1 MAVGVVAACVVL
13 RRYELAYAARLRTL
27 AEREA
32 HASSRELRD
41 LKYAIDQAS
50 IVAVTDQRGRITYVN
65 DNFCRIAKYTR
76 AELLGQDH
84 KIINSGCHPPEFIR
98 DLWVSIANGGVWKG
112 EIRNRAKD
120 GTHYWV
126 DTTIVPFVDEHGK
139 PYQYLAIHD
148 DITARKHAEA
158 RLVSQAAMA
167 RLGELGAMVAHEVR
181 NPLAGIRGGL
191 QVLLQRATP
200 NSSDQAVMSEMIRRL
215 DALNDRVTDLLRY
228 ARPRAARLTRVELRS
243 VIEATADLLRRD
255 PAMKNVQIEVAGAPV
270 WARGDAEWLRE
281 VFLNLLLNAAQA
293 MDAKGVMHVTVAQ
306 DAVITVRDE
315 GPGIPVGRQEQ
326 VFEPFFTTKPLG
338 TGLGLAIVQR
348 LVELQGGTVVAEA
361 APGGGAQFVV
371 RLTQEDAVIAAVA
384 PAPRAS

>member
-1 MAVGVVAACVVL
+1 M
-13 RRYELAYAARLRTL
+13 RRYELAYATRLRAL
-27 AEREA
+27 AEHEA
-32 HASSRELRD
+32 QASSRELRD

-50 IVAVTDQRGRITYVN
+50 IVAITDQRGRITYVN

-84 KIINSGCHPPEFIR
+84 RIINSSYHPPDFIR
-98 DLWVSIANGGVWKG
+98 DLWVTIANGRVWKG

-120 GTHYWV
+120 GSHYWV
-126 DTTIVPFVDEHGK
+126 NTTIVPFLDDRGK
-139 PYQYLAIHD
+139 PYQYLAIRD
-148 DITARKHAEA
+148 DITARKNAEA

-191 QVLLQRATP
+191 QVLQQRAAP

-228 ARPRAARLTRVELRS
+228 ARPRAARLARVELRS
-243 VIEATADLLRRD
+243 VIEATADLMRRD
-255 PAMKNVQIEVAGAPV
+255 PAMKNVQIELAGERLWV
-270 WARGDAEWLRE
+270 RGDAEWLRE

-293 MDAKGVMHVTVAQ
+293 MDGKGVVRVTVGD
-306 DAVITVRDE
+306 DAVITVRDQ
-315 GPGIPVGRQEQ
+315 GPGIPIERREQ

-348 LVELQGGTVVAEA
+348 LVELQGGTVVAEE
-361 APGGGAQFVV
+361 APAGGAQFVV
-371 RLTQEDAVIAAVA
+371 RLAREDAANAAV
-384 PAPRAS
+384 PTPQAS